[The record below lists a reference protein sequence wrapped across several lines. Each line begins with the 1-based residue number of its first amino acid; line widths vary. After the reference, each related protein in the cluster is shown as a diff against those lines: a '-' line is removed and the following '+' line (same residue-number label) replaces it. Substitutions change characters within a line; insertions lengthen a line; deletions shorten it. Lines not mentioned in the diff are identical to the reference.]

1 MTVLWDQIR
10 YQLKVFLRSP
20 VAVFFTV
27 MLPLIMLV
35 LFNALFANS
44 VDIDG
49 GNGETWPL
57 QQFYVGG
64 LAAFSAVSSTFTNL
78 ANMVPIRRDEGIL
91 KRWRSTPLPPWAAI
105 GGFVGSAMI
114 VAFAAVAVMWTIGIA
129 AYGIELDVAK
139 LPVAVITFVI
149 AVGAFAALGLAVA
162 SLISTA
168 EAAPAVANAVILPLG
183 FISDVFIQQD
193 DPPRWLSVVGDIFP
207 LKPFAETFQDTFN
220 PFVDAPAFEW
230 DRLVRIAAWGI
241 IGTVIAVR
249 YFRWEPTRKAG
260 RSRRRR
266 SATV

>member
-1 MTVLWDQIR
+1 VNLLWGQVK
-10 YQLKVFLRSP
+10 YQLKVFVRSP

-27 MLPLIMLV
+27 ALPLIMLV

-44 VDIDG
+44 AEIAGPG
-49 GNGETWPL
+49 GQSWPL

-78 ANMVPIRRDEGIL
+78 ANVVPIRRDEGIL

-114 VAFAAVAVMWTIGIA
+114 VAFMAVAVMWIIGIV
-129 AYGIELDVAK
+129 AYGIEIDVAK
-139 LPVAVITFVI
+139 LPVAIITFVI
-149 AVGAFAALGLAVA
+149 AVAAFAALGLAVA

-193 DPPRWLSVVGDIFP
+193 DPPRWLSVLGDVFP
-207 LKPFAETFQDTFN
+207 LKPFAETFQDVFN

-230 DRLVRIAAWGI
+230 DRLVRIAVWGI
-241 IGTVIAVR
+241 IGAVIAVR
-249 YFRWEPTRKAG
+249 CFKWEPTRKAG

-266 SATV
+266 STAA